1 MRIRHL
7 PVCCVTAL
15 LLAQSAL
22 AAPVCSGKT
31 TPEIQSCFSSRLAQ
45 AEAQLKRY
53 TEAALRRMQGP
64 GITARAQAD
73 FRKGESAWRAFREA
87 ECKAV
92 AGRWSDGTIRTS
104 MELSCRLKLTEE
116 RTYELWQ
123 NWLTAPDR
131 ATPILPEPAVS
142 PQN

>member
-15 LLAQSAL
+15 LLVQPAL
-22 AAPVCSGKT
+22 AAPICTGKT

-53 TEAALRRMQGP
+53 TEAALRRMQGS
-64 GITARAQAD
+64 GIAARTQAD
-73 FRKGESAWRAFREA
+73 FHKAESAWWAFREA

-92 AGRWSDGTIRTS
+92 ADRWSDGTIRTS

-123 NWLTAPDR
+123 NWLTSPDR
-131 ATPILPEPAVS
+131 ATPILPEPALS
-142 PQN
+142 PGN

>member
-15 LLAQSAL
+15 LLVQPAL

-31 TPEIQSCFSSRLAQ
+31 TPEIQSCFNSRLTQ

-64 GITARAQAD
+64 GTAARTQAD
-73 FRKGESAWRAFREA
+73 FHKAESAWWAFRDA

-92 AGRWSDGTIRTS
+92 SDRWSDVTIRTS

-123 NWLTAPDR
+123 NWLTSPDR
-131 ATPILPEPAVS
+131 ATPILPEPAIS
-142 PQN
+142 PHN

>member
-15 LLAQSAL
+15 LLAQPAL

-31 TPEIQSCFSSRLAQ
+31 TQQIQSCFSSRLAQ
-45 AEAQLKRY
+45 AEAQLKRH
-53 TEAALRRMQGP
+53 TETALRRMQGP
-64 GITARAQAD
+64 GFAARTQAD
-73 FRKGESAWRAFREA
+73 FRKGEAAWWAFREA

-92 AGRWSDGTIRTS
+92 ASRWSDDTIRTS

-123 NWLTAPDR
+123 NWLTSPDR
-131 ATPILPEPAVS
+131 ATQILPEPALS
-142 PQN
+142 PPN